1 MVCILLLDYF
11 SFHVLTAVQHT
22 GIGFDQISGILAEL
36 NMPSISRTLLSSRQE
51 EIGDKIVGSGL
62 SFSFLQLVY
71 NRDSKEGIYNLFS
84 ENVKKSSTCYKVF
97 KDMFIFKQIFFI
109 KL

>member
-36 NMPSISRTLLSSRQE
+36 NMPPISRTVLSRRQE
-51 EIGDKIVGSGL
+51 EIGKATECVASL
-62 SFSFLQLVY
+62 SMQEALDEEVLAT
-71 NRDSKEGIYNLFS
+71 N
-84 ENVKKSSTCYKVF
+84 
-97 KDMFIFKQIFFI
+97 M
-109 KL
+109 